1 MILSTASKEE
11 FNSFRALMKK
21 TDVLLNEKA
30 NNEAGYFK
38 DKSGK
43 KLEVE
48 VYNALEH
55 CAKGT
60 GFSGTIKLISGV
72 SFPDIIAKRYYG
84 VEVKSTEKNH
94 WQSIGSS
101 ILESTRNQEVKRIF
115 LTFGK
120 LGEPTEF
127 RSKSYE
133 DCLSEIVVTHYPRY
147 RIDMQL
153 QEKGEKNIFEK
164 IGAAYDDL
172 RRMDNPV
179 PLVSDYYKK
188 MLKPGQSLWWATDDV
203 EEVAAPM
210 SARLWST
217 LDADEKARMTN
228 YGYAFF
234 PETITLSGASKYQRY
249 ALWLAT
255 EKGIINTNIR
265 DSFSAGGRFEMKYL
279 DGSRSLLPAVFGRIA
294 SSRRMITNII
304 QATDEKVL
312 CSHWGI
318 IKLSD
323 DRVEDWI
330 QCILRYSQPS
340 DIEDYSK
347 FLHYV
352 F

>member
-60 GFSGTIKLISGV
+60 GFSGTIKLISGA

-153 QEKGEKNIFEK
+153 QEKGEKT
-164 IGAAYDDL
+164 Y
-172 RRMDNPV
+172 
-179 PLVSDYYKK
+179 
-188 MLKPGQSLWWATDDV
+188 
-203 EEVAAPM
+203 
-210 SARLWST
+210 
-217 LDADEKARMTN
+217 
-228 YGYAFF
+228 
-234 PETITLSGASKYQRY
+234 
-249 ALWLAT
+249 
-255 EKGIINTNIR
+255 
-265 DSFSAGGRFEMKYL
+265 
-279 DGSRSLLPAVFGRIA
+279 
-294 SSRRMITNII
+294 SRRLELLMTI
-304 QATDEKVL
+304 
-312 CSHWGI
+312 
-318 IKLSD
+318 
-323 DRVEDWI
+323 
-330 QCILRYSQPS
+330 
-340 DIEDYSK
+340 
-347 FLHYV
+347 
-352 F
+352 